1 MLISAD
7 LLHHEVNAMKVNTK
21 SISLIAIAAIVLS
34 SVGSTLVHA
43 NQAPLIDGSTS
54 AGSGIDVSSSV
65 HGDQI
70 IAGVEYGASP
80 GGGGGADAECEWS
93 ESLPRDASATGPGT
107 AVTKQIGSTHYRL
120 FNYTCPLRDPTTTY
134 HWIPQMSSGQ
144 LAQHA
149 ASIVYDNLPAMWG
162 NFAPP
167 ARRGFVAVGTWI
179 WVNPLLWVP
188 VAVTASIITP
198 AGIVSVTTKATPK
211 KLIFNPGDGDLG
223 SGPLTCD
230 NSGLI
235 WMSQFGDRLPS
246 SCMYTYSHSSATQAS
261 GLFEADVAVQWH
273 VTWSTNLGAS
283 GTIGDLTLHTSHQ
296 MNIREVQALVSH

>member
-1 MLISAD
+1 
-7 LLHHEVNAMKVNTK
+7 MKSNTK
-21 SISLIAIAAIVLS
+21 SDTKSNKKLNKKCVMSIAIAATLLSGVS
-34 SVGSTLVHA
+34 SVVVHA
-43 NQAPLIDGSTS
+43 TQAQLIDGST
-54 AGSGIDVSSSV
+54 IDVSGSA

-70 IAGVEYGASP
+70 VAGVEYGASP
-80 GGGGGADAECEWS
+80 ATGGGADPECEWS
-93 ESLPRDASATGPGT
+93 ESLPRDASATGPGHV
-107 AVTKQIGSTHYRL
+107 VTKHIGTTNYRL
-120 FNYTCPLRDPTTTY
+120 FNYTCPARDPMTTY
-134 HWIPQMSSGQ
+134 RWIPQMSSGQ

-167 ARRGFVAVGTWI
+167 ARRGFVGVGTWI
-179 WVNPLLWVP
+179 WVNPLLWNP

-198 AGIVSVTTKATPK
+198 AGIISVTTKATPK

-223 SGPLTCD
+223 SGTLTCD

-235 WMSQFGDRLPS
+235 WMSQFGDRMPS
-246 SCMYTYSHSSATQAS
+246 PCMYTYHHSSATQAS

-296 MNIREVQALVSH
+296 MNIREVQALISR

>member
-1 MLISAD
+1 LINAD
-7 LLHHEVNAMKVNTK
+7 LLRHEVNAMKLNTK
-21 SISLIAIAAIVLS
+21 SISLIAIAVTLLS
-34 SVGSTLVHA
+34 SMSSTAVRA
-43 NQAPLIDGSTS
+43 TQAPLIDGSTN

-80 GGGGGADAECEWS
+80 GGGDGVDPECEWS
-93 ESLPRDASATGPGT
+93 ESLPRDASATGPGS
-107 AVTKQIGSTHYRL
+107 AVAKQIGSTHYRL
-120 FNYTCPLRDPTTTY
+120 FNYTCPLRDPMTTY
-134 HWIPQMSSGQ
+134 HWVPQMSSGQ

-167 ARRGFVAVGTWI
+167 ARRGFVDVGTWI

-198 AGIVSVTTKATPK
+198 VGIVSVTTKATPK

-230 NSGLI
+230 NSGFI

-246 SCMYTYSHSSATQAS
+246 PCMYTYRHSSATQAS

-283 GTIGDLTLHTSHQ
+283 GTIGELTLHTSHQ